1 MYICYFFLGGW
12 LIPNSFLLIFILFLL
27 TYLITNNLI
36 FFNIKV
42 IFVSTWFILVRA
54 ILPRY
59 RFDQLM
65 DLCWKKILPVSSSF
79 FLFFIYIIYIFN
91 GFSYSLEIM
100 NFKTKFLTIYFFKI
114 S

>member
-1 MYICYFFLGGW
+1 
-12 LIPNSFLLIFILFLL
+12 
-27 TYLITNNLI
+27 
-36 FFNIKV
+36 
-42 IFVSTWFILVRA
+42 
-54 ILPRY
+54 
-59 RFDQLM
+59 M